1 MSTSPIR
8 VGIAG
13 LGRSGWGIHCR
24 LLEPLTDEFKITA
37 VFDQSLGRLNEAN
50 ERFGATGYDS
60 FSKLCADPEVELIII
75 AMPSSLHASCSIEA
89 LEAGKHVVSE
99 KPMAG
104 SLTDAEAMVAAAERS
119 GKTLSIFQNYRYHAA
134 YRQLKGVIDSG
145 VLGRIV
151 HTRIS
156 FHGFARRWDWQT
168 LKKFD
173 GGSMNNT
180 GPHPIDLALQLFG
193 DAEPEVFCLR
203 DKTLTLGDADDHVKL
218 ILHAEGSPTC
228 EVEVTSAC
236 TYGQDKWLVMGTQGG
251 LTGTDK
257 ALKWRY
263 FDPDKLEQREVSE
276 DSFENR
282 AYCSEELPLEE
293 HSWSQDEDGNCPGE
307 EDYYRELF
315 ACIREGAAVPVTPES
330 VMRQMR
336 VMEQARQLAPV

>member
-1 MSTSPIR
+1 MSQNPIR

-24 LLEPLTDEFKITA
+24 LLEPLAEEFKIVS
-37 VFDQSLGRLNEAN
+37 VFDKSLERLQEAHD
-50 ERFGATGYDS
+50 RFGAKGYEN
-60 FSKLCADPEVELIII
+60 FSDLCADEDVELIVV

-89 LEAGKHVVSE
+89 LEAGKHVVTE

-104 SLTDAEAMVAAAERS
+104 SLEDAEAMVAAAKRADRIL
-119 GKTLSIFQNYRYHAA
+119 TIFQNYRFHAG
-134 YRQLKGVIDSG
+134 YRQLKSVIDSG

-151 HTRIS
+151 QTRIA

-193 DAEPEVFCLR
+193 DAEPEVFCIR

-218 ILHAEGSPTC
+218 VLHKEGSPTC

-236 TYGQDKWLVMGTQGG
+236 TYGQEKWLVMGTQGG
-251 LTGTDK
+251 LTGSDSE
-257 ALKWRY
+257 LKWRY
-263 FDPDKLEQREVSE
+263 FDPNKLEAREVIE
-276 DSFENR
+276 DSFDDR
-282 AYCSEELPLEE
+282 AYCNEQLPLEE
-293 HSWSQDEDGNCPGE
+293 HEWSLEKNPDSPGE
-307 EDYYRELF
+307 EDFYKELF
-315 ACIREGAAVPVTPES
+315 TCIRNAGPVPVTPES

-336 VMEQARQLAPV
+336 VMEKARELAPV